1 MTMVDKPDE
10 LDYNPN
16 CDDFIGDVEMTT
28 VTENEINELA
38 TMLASI
44 GMEEEIDA
52 EYEAMLDEMYAEHQ
66 ALMYAAQSYDN
77 DVIEYG
83 EMV

>member
-1 MTMVDKPDE
+1 MTMVDKPDV

>member
-1 MTMVDKPDE
+1 MTMVDKPDG

-38 TMLASI
+38 SMLASI

-66 ALMYAAQSYDN
+66 AMMYAAQSYDN
-77 DVIEYG
+77 DAIEYG